1 MATITI
7 THSREDG
14 TLISDSVKGDGVW
27 EIVKNHG
34 FRSFRSIG
42 ALGIPR
48 SRDKEADTWRINN
61 AKRALEAAGH
71 TVNVEIDEEKR
82 RTFAEAE
89 ADRVERAE
97 GRAERYEGYADN
109 AASSSNA
116 RRAKADA
123 ISRRFEFGQPILV
136 GHHSEGKARRDAAR
150 IDTNMRKSFEDADR
164 AGHFQHRAD
173 AAAAYEEHRN
183 DPYRTLRRLE
193 KLRAELRVIERRNG
207 GPAADDDQP
216 TDRDGRIMRDLRE
229 EIAHWEEVV
238 AQAEADGV
246 KIWGPNDF
254 APGDFVRTLSSWYQ
268 VARVNPK
275 TLSIA
280 WNLRLAPKQ
289 VMSLEDA
296 TFDDGRVGTFTV
308 DYTKVRSRCPEK
320 AMAAFLADGK
330 VPGTRSAGEAS
341 AAAPAEDIR
350 RAQAEAK
357 KARPKTPKK
366 RSDPK
371 IPKRVQVECELSASE
386 ATLTWL
392 NGNSQPHPGHKPET
406 ITAPEGEKY
415 HRATWSRNLMKQVD
429 ELLAERG
436 YALAGDWKPRQGWAT
451 VAAIVPAPAKSDEP
465 VQEELS

>member
-1 MATITI
+1 MADITI
-7 THSREDG
+7 THSRLEG
-14 TLISDSVKGDGVW
+14 TLIDGSVKGDGVW
-27 EIVKNHG
+27 DVVRHHG
-34 FRSFRSIG
+34 FRSSRNVG
-42 ALGIPR
+42 LYVPH
-48 SRDKEADTWRINN
+48 SRDKEADLWRINR
-61 AKRALEAAGH
+61 AKLALEADGH
-71 TVNVEIDEEKR
+71 SVTVEIDEETR

-97 GRAERYEGYADN
+97 ERVERFEGYADN
-109 AASSSNA
+109 AARSSNA
-116 RRAKADA
+116 RRARADD

-164 AGHFQHRAD
+164 AGHFQHRAG
-173 AAAAYEEHRN
+173 AAAAYEQHRN

-207 GPAADDDQP
+207 GPVADDVPP

-238 AQAEADGV
+238 AKAEADGV
-246 KIWGPNDF
+246 KIWRPEDF
-254 APGDFVRTLSSWYQ
+254 APGDFVLSRRTWYQ
-268 VARVNPK
+268 IARVNPK

-289 VMSLEDA
+289 VMTLEDA

-308 DYTKVRSRCPEK
+308 DYTNARARCPEK

-330 VPGTRSAGEAS
+330 VPGARSVGEAS
-341 AAAPAEDIR
+341 AQYPAEDVR
-350 RAQAEAK
+350 REQAEAK
-357 KARPKTPKK
+357 KARPKAPKK

-371 IPKRVQVECELSASE
+371 IPKRVLVECELGASE

-392 NGNSQPHPGHKPET
+392 NGNSQPHPDHKPET

-436 YALAGDWKPRQGWAT
+436 YERSGKWKPRRGWGEVT
-451 VAAIVPAPAKSDEP
+451 AIVPAPAKDGEP
-465 VQEELS
+465 KQEELS

>member
-7 THSREDG
+7 THSRLEG
-14 TLISDSVKGDGVW
+14 TLITDSVRGDGVW
-27 EIVKNHG
+27 EVVKNHG
-34 FRSFRSIG
+34 FRPFPSIG

-48 SRDKEADTWRINN
+48 SRDNEADTWRIKN
-61 AKRALEAAGH
+61 ATRALEAAGH
-71 TVNVEIDEEKR
+71 TVNVEIDEGTR

-97 GRAERYEGYADN
+97 GRTERYEGYADN

-116 RRAKADA
+116 RRARADD

-164 AGHFQHRAD
+164 ASHWQHRAD
-173 AAAAYEEHRN
+173 AAAAYEQHRN

-193 KLRAELRVIERRNG
+193 NLRAGLRVIERRNG
-207 GPAADDDQP
+207 GAADDEQP

-229 EIAHWEEVV
+229 EITHWEEVV
-238 AQAEADGV
+238 AKAEANGV
-246 KIWGPNDF
+246 KIWRPDDF
-254 APGDFVRTLSSWYQ
+254 APGDFVRTTSSWYQ

-275 TLSIA
+275 SLSIA

-296 TFDDGRVGTFTV
+296 TFDGGRVGTFTV
-308 DYTKVRSRCPEK
+308 DYTNVRARCPEK

-330 VPGTRSAGEAS
+330 VPGTKSAGEAS
-341 AAAPAEDIR
+341 AQAPAEDIR
-350 RAQAEAK
+350 RAQVEAK

-371 IPKRVQVECELSASE
+371 IPKRVQIECELSASE

-429 ELLAERG
+429 ELLADRG
-436 YALAGDWKPRQGWAT
+436 YERTGKWKHRRGRGE
-451 VAAIVPAPAKSDEP
+451 VAAIVPAPAKGEP
-465 VQEELS
+465 KQEEMS